1 MSLFPILLICI
12 WLIISTSIYAGLW
25 FAFIRRFGSAGI
37 FLFNLGLSIIL
48 SPGILAVG
56 HGAIPFPGGVAFL
69 LDGPNERMG
78 PISVFN
84 FAMGMLTFSI
94 FLAYSWVLKKN

>member
-1 MSLFPILLICI
+1 MSLIPIWLICI
-12 WLIISTSIYAGLW
+12 WLIISTSIYTCLW

-37 FLFNLGLSIIL
+37 FLFNLGLSIIF
-48 SPGILAVG
+48 SPGILAGG

-69 LDGPNERMG
+69 LGGPNER

-84 FAMGMLTFSI
+84 FAMVMLTFSI
-94 FLAYSWVLKKN
+94 FLAYSWFLKRN